1 LADIMSF
8 FAHLTPSTAVV
19 VALGRLAERIF
30 DLPTGDVAERQP
42 QLALPSKLVVE
53 TFGTVVDH

>member
-1 LADIMSF
+1 MSF
-8 FAHLTPSTAVV
+8 FAHLTPSTTVV